1 MPART
6 KKVGFPRDTADG
18 QKVARVRRLE
28 GNVTPP
34 TGSLRRTRENAV
46 SERFAAR
53 SMAGWIAVVA
63 IPSILASIVVP
74 AQTATAQTGSAQTG
88 SAQIASPQSITQSQ
102 KPSGTPIRSAAP
114 IEFAMIQEDEVRSAS
129 DEPATLPLPRRFPT
143 PRTPSGPQTSDS
155 AKPSPIAKPSPLAKP
170 SPSAKPSPLRDIG
183 PRPADGKQAADAQ
196 KPAKKGDND
205 DQKKDDPKE
214 DDEDESRRER
224 IDEKPLREVSL
235 DIRPTKGTVPPNA
248 AAQYYRT
255 SDVSRHPQ
263 NRGWGDEI
271 YLMETPRFSH
281 NPLYFEQP
289 LRERGGIEKYPRLGP
304 VIAGGRFL
312 FDTLKL
318 PYQATVDPHE
328 SLVRTPP
335 RHHVGNPQAWRQQ
348 PTGTQLKG
356 IAVQAAAFAAMI
368 WIIP

>member
-1 MPART
+1 
-6 KKVGFPRDTADG
+6 
-18 QKVARVRRLE
+18 
-28 GNVTPP
+28 
-34 TGSLRRTRENAV
+34 
-46 SERFAAR
+46 
-53 SMAGWIAVVA
+53 MAGWIAVIA
-63 IPSILASIVVP
+63 IPSILAAIVVP
-74 AQTATAQTGSAQTG
+74 AQNLSAQNLSAQNLSAQTGSAQNLSAQTG
-88 SAQIASPQSITQSQ
+88 SAQIVSPQSITRSQ
-102 KPSGTPIRSAAP
+102 KPSETPIRSAAP
-114 IEFAMIQEDEVRSAS
+114 IEFAMIEEDKVRSAS
-129 DEPATLPLPRRFPT
+129 DEPAILPLPRRLPT

-155 AKPSPIAKPSPLAKP
+155 AKPGPLTKPSPLK
-170 SPSAKPSPLRDIG
+170 DMG

-196 KPAKKGDND
+196 KPAKKGGKD

-235 DIRPTKGTVPPNA
+235 DIRPTGGTVPPNA

-271 YLMETPRFSH
+271 YLMETPRFAH

-304 VIAGGRFL
+304 IIAGGRFL

-318 PYQATVDPHE
+318 PYQSTVDPHE

-356 IAVQAAAFAAMI
+356 IAVQAAAVALMI

>member
-1 MPART
+1 
-6 KKVGFPRDTADG
+6 
-18 QKVARVRRLE
+18 
-28 GNVTPP
+28 
-34 TGSLRRTRENAV
+34 
-46 SERFAAR
+46 
-53 SMAGWIAVVA
+53 
-63 IPSILASIVVP
+63 
-74 AQTATAQTGSAQTG
+74 
-88 SAQIASPQSITQSQ
+88 
-102 KPSGTPIRSAAP
+102 
-114 IEFAMIQEDEVRSAS
+114 MIQEDEVRSAS

-155 AKPSPIAKPSPLAKP
+155 AKPSPIAKPSPL
-170 SPSAKPSPLRDIG
+170 RDIG

-196 KPAKKGDND
+196 KPAKKGDNE